1 MKNQYVKIQDEI
13 GYVKDTIS
21 GAILNINKNEV
32 EAARER
38 KKLRKQQ
45 EQEIKDMKETVHHLK
60 NEMSEVK
67 ELLNKIAEWL

>member
-67 ELLNKIAEWL
+67 ELLNKIAERL

>member
-1 MKNQYVKIQDEI
+1 MKNQYVKIHDEI

-67 ELLNKIAEWL
+67 ELLNKIAERL

>member
-45 EQEIKDMKETVHHLK
+45 ERELEGMKETVHDLK
-60 NEMSEVK
+60 NEMNEVK
-67 ELLNKIAEWL
+67 ELLNRIAERL

>member
-1 MKNQYVKIQDEI
+1 MKNQYVKIHDEI

-45 EQEIKDMKETVHHLK
+45 ERELEGMKETVHDLK
-60 NEMSEVK
+60 NEMNEVK
-67 ELLNKIAEWL
+67 ELLNRIAERL

>member
-1 MKNQYVKIQDEI
+1 MKEQYMKIHDEI

-45 EQEIKDMKETVHHLK
+45 EQELEIMKETVQDLK
-60 NEMSEVK
+60 NEMNEVK
-67 ELLNKIAEWL
+67 ELLSKIAERV

>member
-45 EQEIKDMKETVHHLK
+45 EQEIKDMKETVHYLK

-67 ELLNKIAEWL
+67 ELLNKIAERL

>member
-13 GYVKDTIS
+13 GYVKDTNS
-21 GAILNINKNEV
+21 GAILNINRNEV
-32 EAARER
+32 QAARER

-67 ELLNKIAEWL
+67 ELLNKIAERL

>member
-1 MKNQYVKIQDEI
+1 MKNHYIKIEDEV
-13 GYVKDTIS
+13 GYVKDKRT
-21 GAILNINKNEV
+21 GAILNINRNEV

-45 EQEIKDMKETVHHLK
+45 EQELEEMKGTVHDLK

-67 ELLNKIAEWL
+67 ELLNKIAERL

>member
-38 KKLRKQQ
+38 KKLRRQQ

-67 ELLNKIAEWL
+67 ELLNKIAERL

>member
-1 MKNQYVKIQDEI
+1 MKNQYRKVHDEI
-13 GYVKDTIS
+13 GYVKDTVS

-38 KKLRKQQ
+38 KKQRKQQ
-45 EQEIKDMKETVHHLK
+45 ERELESMKETVHNLK

-67 ELLNKIAEWL
+67 ELLNKIAERL